1 MHDPRNHNPNLHFP
15 TRRALD
21 RNRLDV
27 GQSARDDFVKPRA
40 GLTRDVH
47 RKAVRRKPVAHL
59 HADAGHLL
67 VRAEKHTRVFRH
79 RRRRHRCESVRLA
92 QVQRQRALQPADIV
106 PNADR
111 GARTAE
117 VEQRIAYELAWAM
130 VRELS
135 ASLGEHKIRAEGV
148 QSRAFRCGFGLGLTA
163 SAGVDWF
170 VLEEEKDVLVLRCGR
185 SSALV

>member
-1 MHDPRNHNPNLHFP
+1 MHNPRNYHPNLHFP

-21 RNRLDV
+21 RGRLDV
-27 GQSARDDFVKPRA
+27 GQSARDDFVEPRA
-40 GLTRDVH
+40 RLTRDVH

-67 VRAEKHTRVFRH
+67 VRAEKHARVFR
-79 RRRRHRCESVRLA
+79 RRRPHRCESVRLA
-92 QVQRQRALQPADIV
+92 QVRRQHALQPTYIV

-117 VEQRIAYELAWAM
+117 VEQRIAHELAGAM
-130 VRELS
+130 VRELA
-135 ASLGEHKIRAEGV
+135 ASLGEHEIRAEGV
-148 QSRAFRCGFGLGLTA
+148 QSRAFWGGFGLGLTA
-163 SAGVDWF
+163 SAGVDWL
-170 VLEEEKDVLVLRCGR
+170 VLEEEKDVLVVRCGR